1 MSSQEQASDPQGG
14 GGYPDAERARPASNF
29 TCPTLETERLILRPF
44 EERDVDAY
52 TETLQS
58 DIVRYSLRLP
68 DTVGRY
74 EAWLSMAQ
82 MLGQWALRNTGNW
95 ALERKTDGAFV
106 GRAGP
111 FRPERADWPGIEVGW
126 TLHPDFHGQGYATE
140 AGRASVTWAFAN
152 HDVDAIYSCILAT
165 NLASQAVAR
174 RLGMK
179 LFEDR
184 VLSHYS
190 AEPHGIWRVRRED
203 YDAT

>member
-1 MSSQEQASDPQGG
+1 M
-14 GGYPDAERARPASNF
+14 F

-140 AGRASVTWAFAN
+140 AGRAA
-152 HDVDAIYSCILAT
+152 L
-165 NLASQAVAR
+165 AVAFDQAGYDEVWSLTATVNGPSR
-174 RLGMK
+174 AVMERLG
-179 LFEDR
+179 LR
-184 VLSHYS
+184 HV
-190 AEPHGIWRVRRED
+190 ATQPHPALDPASPISEHVFYRLTRAD
-203 YDAT
+203 YRAASGG